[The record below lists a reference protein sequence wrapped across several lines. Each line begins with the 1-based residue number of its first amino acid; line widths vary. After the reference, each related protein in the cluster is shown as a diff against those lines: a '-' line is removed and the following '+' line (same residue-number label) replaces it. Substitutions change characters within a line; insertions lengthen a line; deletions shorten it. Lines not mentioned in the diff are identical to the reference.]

1 MEMGVKMDVKM
12 DMKMDVKVDVI
23 MSEAGKTNS
32 DGPS

>member
-1 MEMGVKMDVKM
+1 MGVKMDVKM